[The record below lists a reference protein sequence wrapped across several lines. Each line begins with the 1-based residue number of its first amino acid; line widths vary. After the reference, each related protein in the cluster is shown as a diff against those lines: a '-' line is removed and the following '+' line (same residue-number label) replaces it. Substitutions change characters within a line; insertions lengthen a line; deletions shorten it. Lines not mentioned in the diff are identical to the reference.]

1 MKTTTNKRGNEM
13 KTIHDQTR
21 AALADGKIIG
31 DGHTIFKPEFYAPH
45 FSEDELRKAGL
56 VQTFKS
62 DTSSSKSTIFDTKT
76 GSPIASLSGVY
87 NLSFLE
93 WLARKNGIT
102 NYAQCHGRGSQAQV
116 IAQAI
121 SAALKESE
129 NI

>member
-1 MKTTTNKRGNEM
+1 MNIKEAQNLL
-13 KTIHDQTR
+13 DQTR
-21 AALADGKIIG
+21 AAYADGKIIG
-31 DGHTIFKPEFYAPH
+31 DGHTIFNPDFYAPH
-45 FSEDELRKAGL
+45 FGVDELRKAGL

-76 GSPIASLSGVY
+76 GSPIKSLSGVY

-93 WLARKNGIT
+93 WLARENGIT
-102 NYAQCHGRGSQAQV
+102 NYAQCFGRGSQAQV
-116 IAQAI
+116 IVQAI